1 MRLDHYLVE
10 NNFARSR
17 SHAQDIIK
25 RGIVHVNAMLVQK
38 PKFEVQDSDQVTL
51 SQSDDFVSRSA
62 NKIASFIQ
70 ELNLNFQNQTALDV
84 GASTGGF
91 TQVLLTHGASQ
102 VYCVDVGHNQLVPQI
117 SQDPKVTNFEG
128 VDPKLPLPFQK
139 LFDLVVID
147 VSFTSSKPILL
158 NITQY
163 LHPNG
168 KIILLFKPQFE
179 GQKQNLTRQ
188 LLVRESDLGDLQANF
203 ELWLQNNDFQI
214 LATSK
219 SELKGKKGNQ
229 EFLYYLEFNQ

>member
-1 MRLDHYLVE
+1 MHLKY
-10 NNFARSR
+10 
-17 SHAQDIIK
+17 
-25 RGIVHVNAMLVQK
+25 
-38 PKFEVQDSDQVTL
+38 
-51 SQSDDFVSRSA
+51 
-62 NKIASFIQ
+62 FI
-70 ELNLNFQNQTALDV
+70 
-84 GASTGGF
+84 
-91 TQVLLTHGASQ
+91 
-102 VYCVDVGHNQLVPQI
+102 Y
-117 SQDPKVTNFEG
+117 
-128 VDPKLPLPFQK
+128 
-139 LFDLVVID
+139 
-147 VSFTSSKPILL
+147 FTSSKPILL